1 MQRLPFTS
9 FRRGLVV
16 ALLAYGTHA
25 QAESPGPLVDPTRPH
40 AVAVPAVAGAPAR
53 ADSSAAPRAWPTL
66 QSVQIPLHG
75 DASAMVDGR
84 IVRVGE
90 RIGDATLTAID
101 AQSIVLRTSRYTQHI
116 GLTPGIGKTAS
127 ATAPAM
133 PNPPAVA
140 LTTKEHR

>member
-9 FRRGLVV
+9 FHCGLVI
-16 ALLAYGTHA
+16 ALLAGGAHA
-25 QAESPGPLVDPTRPH
+25 QAQSPGALVDPTRPH
-40 AVAVPAVAGAPAR
+40 AAAVPAVAGAPVR

-101 AQSIVLRTSRYTQHI
+101 AQSIVLRTPRYTQHI
-116 GLTPGIGKTAS
+116 GLTPGIGKTVS
-127 ATAPAM
+127 VVAPTT